1 MVTGVIQARGKS
13 TRMGC
18 EPKALMEFGG
28 KSIIE
33 RACSGGEELFYK
45 KEFDLVGMV
54 VTLHGIRPDTRFN
67 VVENAYRALKSEK
80 RWAALDS

>member
-1 MVTGVIQARGKS
+1 
-13 TRMGC
+13 
-18 EPKALMEFGG
+18 MELGG

-67 VVENAYRALKSEK
+67 ILENAYRALKSEK
-80 RWAALDS
+80 RWAALDSWLSTISKQIEGSKKPHV